1 MADQTA
7 GEADGAGSVG
17 APGTVLGMIGA
28 RGAAPALVDP
38 VAGTVL
44 GYDELLA
51 RVTGLAGHLA
61 SRGLAP
67 GDCVAYS
74 AGNGADFVVTFL
86 ACAAAG
92 LASAPLNPAYTEAEF
107 AAYLTDLRPVALLH
121 LDGDERPALAAA
133 GTAQGVRQIPVR
145 PSASHHGHFDPS
157 GATPEAVALILH
169 TSGTTS
175 RPKGVPLAQ
184 ANLTASMRSI
194 IAGYRLDQDDV
205 SYCVMPMFHIH
216 GLVASTL
223 STLAAG
229 GTVVTPRRFSGSSF
243 WTDAA
248 RWRATWYSAVPT
260 IHRVLL
266 TRAEGGERPPGHSL
280 RFARSCS
287 ATLPPP
293 EWQKLEDLLG
303 VPVVEAYGMT
313 EASHQM
319 ATNPLPPDRRQPG
332 SVGRATIGL
341 RVGIVDP
348 SWTPQPAGT
357 PGEVVV
363 RGPSVIRAY
372 RDNPEADA
380 VSFRDGWFRTGD
392 EGTLDADGYLRLLG
406 RIKEMINRGGEK
418 ISPYEVEAVLQTHP
432 AVVEAAAF
440 GAPDAKYGEQVRV
453 VVVLRSDA
461 TPDELRGHCADH
473 LAGFKVPE
481 QVIVLPEIP
490 KGPTGKVQRRI
501 LSQQVGT

>member
-1 MADQTA
+1 MPV
-7 GEADGAGSVG
+7 EANGTGSVG
-17 APGTVLGMIGA
+17 APGTILGMIGT

-38 VAGTVL
+38 ASGTVL
-44 GYDELLA
+44 SYDDLLA

-74 AGNGADFVVTFL
+74 AGNGADLVVTFL
-86 ACAAAG
+86 AAAAAG

-107 AAYLTDLRPVALLH
+107 AAYLTDLRPNAILH
-121 LDGDERPALAAA
+121 LDGDERDGLTAA
-133 GTAQGVRQIPVR
+133 GNAQDIRQLPIQPAADHAE
-145 PSASHHGHFDPS
+145 PFDPG
-157 GATPEAVALILH
+157 GATPESVALILH

-194 IAGYRLDQDDV
+194 IAGYRLGPDDV
-205 SYCVMPMFHIH
+205 SYCVMPLFHIH

-223 STLAAG
+223 STLATG
-229 GTVVTPRRFSGSSF
+229 GTVVTPRRFSGSAF
-243 WTDAA
+243 WAEA
-248 RWRATWYSAVPT
+248 SRWKATWYSAVPT

-266 TRAEGGERPPGHSL
+266 TRAEEGERPPEHSL

-287 ATLPPP
+287 ATLPPSD
-293 EWQKLEDLLG
+293 WQRLEDLLG

-332 SVGRATIGL
+332 SVGRATAGL
-341 RVGIVDP
+341 QVGIVDE

-372 RDNPEADA
+372 RDNPQADA

-392 EGTLDADGYLRLLG
+392 EGTLDSDGYLRLLG
-406 RIKEMINRGGEK
+406 RLKEMINRGGEK
-418 ISPYEVEAVLQTHP
+418 ISPYEIEAVLQTHP
-432 AVVEAAAF
+432 SVVEAAAF

-453 VVVLRSDA
+453 VAVLRSPA
-461 TPDELRGHCADH
+461 TPEELRGHCAEN
-473 LAGFKVPE
+473 LAAFKVPE

-501 LSQQVGT
+501 LSQQVGS